1 MRRGAKDKAAQQR
14 SEGGRYHIAAFLAV
28 SATCQAS
35 PTPSNTRRFP
45 LIRLVPVFPHQ
56 GAVRSWVDPTFIR
69 RDAFRRG
76 RARDALVG
84 VTPERDRLVVGLVL
98 DDSLPFL
105 SSQAARSLPFRPL
118 VEKRDVLPVVC
129 GRAAGGVLLSW
140 VGWAGGSGEGEGR
153 LCTHRPEATS
163 LIRITITHNVYSGFS
178 RV

>member
-1 MRRGAKDKAAQQR
+1 
-14 SEGGRYHIAAFLAV
+14 
-28 SATCQAS
+28 
-35 PTPSNTRRFP
+35 
-45 LIRLVPVFPHQ
+45 
-56 GAVRSWVDPTFIR
+56 VRSWVDPTFIR
-69 RDAFRRG
+69 RDAFRRSRG

-129 GRAAGGVLLSW
+129 GRAAGGVLLGG